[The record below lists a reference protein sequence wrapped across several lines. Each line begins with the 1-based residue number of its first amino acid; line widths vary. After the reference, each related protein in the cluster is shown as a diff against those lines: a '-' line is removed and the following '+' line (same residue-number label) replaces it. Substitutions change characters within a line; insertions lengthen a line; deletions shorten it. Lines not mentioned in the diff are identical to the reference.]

1 MSRRDAF
8 GDEVAENSPESF
20 RTLFEKAGTGQKK
33 LKVGDKFDGE
43 ILTIG
48 KEEAFIATGTPT
60 DAVIPL
66 RDLMDENKQ
75 LKFEVGDRIGVV
87 VLKIFESEIR
97 VSMKNSKVSSADME
111 SLEDAFDMEMP
122 VEGKVLEPCNGGFR
136 VQVLGKTAF
145 CPVSQM
151 DLRTSADPQ
160 AYVGQKF
167 DFIITKFEESGR
179 NLVVS
184 RRKILEL
191 EKAEKEGEFLEA
203 VKPGDLLDGVISKLE
218 PFGAFVKLDGGVEGM
233 VHISEISWSR
243 IGHPEQVVRLG
254 QNVKVKVLKVEEVDG
269 RLRIG
274 LSLKQGGGEND
285 PWLEIHQKS
294 PVGSIHDGI
303 VDKKEVFGLFVRLA
317 TGYTGLLPKSKWRDS
332 ADGQQYESKKK
343 GDTIRVRVDEIKDD
357 ERKVS
362 LGLPTEAQDESWREH
377 SGTQK
382 MGTMAD
388 LFSQMKIGTTNV
400 VKKK

>member
-122 VEGKVLEPCNGGFR
+122 VEGKVLEP
-136 VQVLGKTAF
+136 
-145 CPVSQM
+145 
-151 DLRTSADPQ
+151 
-160 AYVGQKF
+160 
-167 DFIITKFEESGR
+167 
-179 NLVVS
+179 
-184 RRKILEL
+184 
-191 EKAEKEGEFLEA
+191 
-203 VKPGDLLDGVISKLE
+203 
-218 PFGAFVKLDGGVEGM
+218 
-233 VHISEISWSR
+233 
-243 IGHPEQVVRLG
+243 
-254 QNVKVKVLKVEEVDG
+254 
-269 RLRIG
+269 
-274 LSLKQGGGEND
+274 
-285 PWLEIHQKS
+285 
-294 PVGSIHDGI
+294 
-303 VDKKEVFGLFVRLA
+303 
-317 TGYTGLLPKSKWRDS
+317 
-332 ADGQQYESKKK
+332 
-343 GDTIRVRVDEIKDD
+343 
-357 ERKVS
+357 
-362 LGLPTEAQDESWREH
+362 
-377 SGTQK
+377 
-382 MGTMAD
+382 
-388 LFSQMKIGTTNV
+388 
-400 VKKK
+400 